1 MKKPELLSPAG
12 NLEKL
17 KIALSYGADAVYAS
31 VGAFSLRQR
40 SAKEFSKETFREGVE
55 FTHKMGKKF
64 YATINGFPFNAQL
77 DKFKTHIEFL
87 KDLGVD
93 AFIIAS
99 PSIISLAKK
108 IAPDTEIHLSTQ
120 ANVMNYMDAQIYYDM
135 GVKRVVVAREIG
147 LKDVI
152 SIKEKVPN
160 LDIEIFIHGSM
171 CFAYSGR
178 CLISAL
184 QSGRFSNR
192 GSCANDCRFN
202 YEIYAKNDESGAL
215 FKLNEDENGTYIM
228 NSKDLNLSSY
238 VEKIMQ
244 SGAVDSFKIEGRTK
258 SQYYAAC
265 ATNAYRMAID
275 DALSGRF
282 NAEIYQK
289 ELHTLKN
296 RGFTDGYLVSRPF
309 ERKDTQNFNST
320 LEEGTH
326 QVCAITL
333 DGEFFDVKFK
343 ISKNTPYEILAP
355 KDSKIETIENEIGK
369 IYEKYGKFW
378 LEFKV
383 LKAKNNKEFDEIHS
397 GNLNQII
404 SPVKLPNF
412 SFLRKEIK

>member
-1 MKKPELLSPAG
+1 
-12 NLEKL
+12 
-17 KIALSYGADAVYAS
+17 
-31 VGAFSLRQR
+31 
-40 SAKEFSKETFREGVE
+40 
-55 FTHKMGKKF
+55 
-64 YATINGFPFNAQL
+64 
-77 DKFKTHIEFL
+77 
-87 KDLGVD
+87 
-93 AFIIAS
+93 
-99 PSIISLAKK
+99 
-108 IAPDTEIHLSTQ
+108 
-120 ANVMNYMDAQIYYDM
+120 M

-275 DALSGRF
+275 DALSGKF

-333 DGEFFDVKFK
+333 DGEFFDVKYK
-343 ISKNTPYEILAP
+343 ISKNTPYEILVP
-355 KDSKIETIENEIGK
+355 KDSKIEAIENEIGK

-404 SPVKLPNF
+404 SPTKLPNF
-412 SFLRKEIK
+412 SFLRKEI